1 MVEHDHPEQHSGH
14 HPWVG
19 FIYLYLHYFS
29 LCVGLILLHFLMA
42 PAWVCLYVY
51 FLFSNILFII
61 LGGVDMT
68 TSIYKAAAV
77 TLDEDLASQVKRKK
91 EVEMETESLRK
102 RLNMLHLEVHEEKAR
117 DAKIN
122 VETAVLLAK
131 SASLDEEL
139 TTHSNLKGGKYLT
152 RDQGADNSGPVNEL
166 IEEDDEEEIIYKP
179 PFQIV

>member
-1 MVEHDHPEQHSGH
+1 MDRGKNVQTELTEEELRRKIDRITREIQK
-14 HPWVG
+14 VKEE
-19 FIYLYLHYFS
+19 
-29 LCVGLILLHFLMA
+29 GLK
-42 PAWVCLYVY
+42 
-51 FLFSNILFII
+51 
-61 LGGVDMT
+61 VDMT
-68 TSIYKAAAV
+68 TAIYKAAAV
-77 TLDEDLASQVKRKK
+77 TLDEDLASQIKRKK

-179 PFQIV
+179 PFLTV